1 VLHADEGELAV
12 IDLSFKMQNQA
23 IQVKLVVTLGQIEDV
38 VVSQLFGAHITLG
51 GRRLL
56 NRLCLF

>member
-23 IQVKLVVTLGQIEDV
+23 IQVKLMVTPCQIEDV
-38 VVSQLFGAHITLG
+38 VVGQLL
-51 GRRLL
+51 
-56 NRLCLF
+56 